1 MRFIRISIFDKGRAS
16 DSSAHVAAY
25 GESSLDD
32 HQLVVKSIRDYLI
45 KVGEEG
51 EGGSPRSIH
60 RRVASVASM
69 R

>member
-1 MRFIRISIFDKGRAS
+1 LCTNL
-16 DSSAHVAAY
+16 AAY
-25 GESSLDD
+25 GESSQED

-45 KVGEEG
+45 KMGDEG
-51 EGGSPRSIH
+51 LNDGSPKSTH